1 MARINRT
8 SHGTTGFLTTLVL
21 TCAFAI
27 AASSLW
33 TKVAAPGTAVATG
46 ESATLPAASLR

>member
-27 AASSLW
+27 VASALW
-33 TKVAAPGTAVATG
+33 TPNGATAVATG
-46 ESATLPAASLR
+46 ESAALPVASLR